1 MNRLIIL
8 AFLSVTSLNLTAQKF
23 VQNQSAT
30 KVMFKIKNFGSYVDC
45 MFSKADF
52 EVKFDKNDLA
62 NSYINT
68 TIAVSSIETQ
78 NKSRDKSL
86 AKKKYF
92 NVAEYPNIT
101 LKSTKI
107 EMIDTNLY
115 NLTGDLTIKGTTKS
129 ITIPIK
135 LSEKDNKINITSDFT
150 IDRLDYKVGKSSFI
164 LSKKVIAKVNYL
176 GAK

>member
-1 MNRLIIL
+1 MNKLILL
-8 AFLSVTSLNLTAQKF
+8 AFLSVTTWNLSAQKF
-23 VQNQSAT
+23 VQDQSAT

-45 MFSKADF
+45 MFSKVDF
-52 EVKFDKNDLA
+52 DVKFDKNDLA

-68 TIAVSSIETQ
+68 TIVVSSVETK

-107 EMIDTNLY
+107 EMVETNLY
-115 NLTGDLTIKGTTKS
+115 NLTGNLTIKGTIMS

-135 LSEKDNKINITSDFT
+135 LSEKGNKLSINSDFS
-150 IDRLDYKVGKSSFI
+150 IDRLDYNVGKSSLI

-176 GAK
+176 GTK